1 MYEFLGITLV
11 LALLLATNATATMA
25 TAGLGRISKRL
36 LWKCSAQTR
45 AEILFVMRIGPPVI
59 AIVAI
64 AAFMIPSYLIYE
76 PHKTEEFVSW
86 KLGALAGLSAV
97 GVALAIWR
105 GVRSW
110 LATRSLLREWL
121 ASSTPLQL
129 DAIDVPTFV
138 FRHPFPLIAVVGAL
152 RPRLFIA
159 DHVLESL
166 SREELAAAIAHECG
180 HLAAHDNF
188 KRSAMRISRAALL
201 LIPCGRSLDRA
212 WSDASESAADE
223 HAAQRSSLVAL
234 NLASALVRIAKMIPK
249 GQQEI
254 MPASVSALLEHASV
268 SALLAPAS
276 VSAFLANDDDTPR
289 VKVRV
294 RRLVELAGADPR
306 QLANSA
312 PLVRFVPWFV
322 LATFVVVG
330 ISIES
335 RPQVLAAVHAFV
347 EQVVKFLS

>member
-11 LALLLATNATATMA
+11 LALLLTINATATMA
-25 TAGLGRISKRL
+25 AAGLGHLSKRL
-36 LWKCSAQTR
+36 LRKCSAQTR

-121 ASSTPLQL
+121 ASSTPLHL

-138 FRHPFPLIAVVGAL
+138 FRHSFPLIAVVGAL

-159 DHVLESL
+159 DHVLGSL
-166 SREELAAAIAHECG
+166 SQEELAAAIAHEYG

-201 LIPCGRSLDRA
+201 LIPSGRSLDRA

-249 GQQEI
+249 GQQQI
-254 MPASVSALLEHASV
+254 MPASVSAF
-268 SALLAPAS
+268 LAPPS
-276 VSAFLANDDDTPR
+276 VSAFIANDDDTPR

-294 RRLVELAGADPR
+294 RRLVELAATDPR

-312 PLVRFVPWFV
+312 PLVRFVPWLV
-322 LATFVVVG
+322 LATLVVVG